1 MSHRTP
7 QRITFD
13 RHARSHRTLQ
23 RITFDR
29 HAKEQPRCEVRE
41 TLKGG
46 DCEKP
51 GTQRTID
58 GLLCEQHARL
68 FGLEERIA
76 CWEAILLHIELWSK
90 VARRRD
96 REDIVRLLQFERAEA
111 VAALARAHED
121 LKQAESEGYERKER
135 EIYGFMSGGMS

>member
-1 MSHRTP
+1 MSKRT
-7 QRITFD
+7 TST
-13 RHARSHRTLQ
+13 RH
-23 RITFDR
+23 D
-29 HAKEQPRCEVRE
+29 AKEQLPCEVSK

-46 DCEKP
+46 SSCENP

-90 VARRRD
+90 AAHRKG
-96 REDIVRLLQFERAEA
+96 REDVVRLLQLERAE
-111 VAALARAHED
+111 VAAALNRLHED
-121 LKQAESEGYERKER
+121 LEKAENKGYEHKKR
-135 EIYGFMSGGMS
+135 EIYGIMS